1 MSRID
6 APRSAEVGDLKMD
19 RIDAARSAGGELK

>member
-1 MSRID
+1 MGPSN
-6 APRSAEVGDLKMD
+6 AARSAEVGDLKMD